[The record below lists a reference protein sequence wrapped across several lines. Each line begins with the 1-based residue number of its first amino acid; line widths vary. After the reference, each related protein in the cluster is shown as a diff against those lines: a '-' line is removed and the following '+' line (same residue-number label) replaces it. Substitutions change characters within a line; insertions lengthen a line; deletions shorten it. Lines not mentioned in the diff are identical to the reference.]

1 MNENQENQKP
11 RPNIMDCMSFWKGKS
26 VKQDKGGSFN
36 LNLYLSY
43 LQAIN
48 NDSPLQANRVNVL
61 ATTISANK

>member
-1 MNENQENQKP
+1 MIEKQENQKP

-48 NDSPLQANRVNVL
+48 NDSPLQANRVNVM

>member
-1 MNENQENQKP
+1 MIEKQEKQKP

-48 NDSPLQANRVNVL
+48 NDSPLQANRVNVM